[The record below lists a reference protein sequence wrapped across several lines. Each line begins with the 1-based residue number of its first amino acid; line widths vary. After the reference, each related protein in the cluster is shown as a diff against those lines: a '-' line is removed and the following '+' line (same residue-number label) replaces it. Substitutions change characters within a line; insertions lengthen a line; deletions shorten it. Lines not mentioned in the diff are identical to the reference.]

1 MAARRGLF
9 VLAIAS
15 TVSCGYVRRGATLRV
30 GYQGFDAASHYSF
43 ENGRYVGAYPEVTSL
58 LARELGVVTEDVTLG
73 FNDDDAILDSWIE
86 PLRNGDI
93 DFTLQGT
100 PFYDGF
106 FYSSPVLTITQRGL
120 VKVSHRDAGLWSIFA
135 PFHWKLWLAIFGAVV
150 LGTVVMGAIAYL
162 NEEWAPRRDPL
173 EFGTMLYHS
182 VTLLLGGDDLFGVM
196 ATDSGG
202 ARLHRLGLL
211 FLALVT
217 TATFTANLAAFLT
230 NPERVVHGP
239 RSLEELG
246 QSTACLTYDFM
257 TPYLENLVVGVVL
270 PPDGLFTN
278 EDYRGRSAW
287 CIDRVKSEDVDVFI
301 TSEANVHALEDCA
314 HLAVAS
320 NVEIMPSL
328 FYAVTRDIHLMV
340 NLSYAMEEL
349 RINRD
354 YYEALNRHYRTYDA
368 CDDASADADESA
380 QISVGSFASVFF
392 LYFANAALS
401 VAIAASEARRR
412 GRAAAAKEEP
422 AAEPAAEAA
431 ARPTMADLYRKRRAS
446 TEKRRSAVGRGRAA
460 AAGRGAKALVRDAP
474 KVELV

>member
-1 MAARRGLF
+1 
-9 VLAIAS
+9 
-15 TVSCGYVRRGATLRV
+15 
-30 GYQGFDAASHYSF
+30 
-43 ENGRYVGAYPEVTSL
+43 
-58 LARELGVVTEDVTLG
+58 
-73 FNDDDAILDSWIE
+73 
-86 PLRNGDI
+86 
-93 DFTLQGT
+93 
-100 PFYDGF
+100 
-106 FYSSPVLTITQRGL
+106 
-120 VKVSHRDAGLWSIFA
+120 
-135 PFHWKLWLAIFGAVV
+135 
-150 LGTVVMGAIAYL
+150 MGAIAYL
-162 NEEWAPRRDPL
+162 NEEWAGPRRDPL

-182 VTLLLGGDDLFGVM
+182 ITLLLGGDDLGGVM

-257 TPYLENLVVGVVL
+257 APYLENL
-270 PPDGLFTN
+270 
-278 EDYRGRSAW
+278 
-287 CIDRVKSEDVDVFI
+287 SEDVDVFI

-314 HLAVAS
+314 RLAVAS

-328 FYAVTRDIHLMV
+328 FYAVTRDMHLMV

-380 QISVGSFASVFF
+380 QISVGSFASVFL

-412 GRAAAAKEEP
+412 GRGAAAKEEP
-422 AAEPAAEAA
+422 AAEPAAEAT

-446 TEKRRSAVGRGRAA
+446 TEKRRSAVGRGPAA

-474 KVELV
+474 TVELV